1 MTLAIATPRG
11 QRRQLGWGLAWAAAF
26 AVAIVIYLLADQLPW
41 ASVYPRAWIIPAADW
56 INLAMKPLT
65 DIFFGFTRGI
75 TAILAVPLDLATN
88 LLSQG
93 FRIDDGATAIEIPR
107 LSWVGVTA
115 AVAIAGYAL
124 GGVRL
129 ALGTGLCFLYLAVF
143 GQWDSA
149 MTTLALIVVA
159 VPLGVVLGLF
169 LGILGYRHPA
179 LDRGAIVPL
188 LDIAQATPQ
197 FAYLVPLLIFFG
209 NNPVSAMIA
218 TLVFAVPPMV
228 RATTLALT
236 QVPGEIQDFG
246 RMAGCTRHQLLWR
259 VLVPSA
265 RPLLMVGVNQVIMMA
280 LNMVIISSMIG
291 AGGLGLDVLL
301 ALRALKV
308 GAAIEAGISIVLLAI
323 VLDRLSQA
331 LALRTSRAA
340 GSVLFQGGRGWR
352 HPLLLLTLA
361 ILLVTTALSP
371 FIPFLAGLP
380 KSLTVTTAPFWDTGI
395 RWITVHFF
403 DAIEAGRVWFLLHV
417 LKPVKLFLLAL
428 PWLSCLLLLGLA
440 GLRLG
445 GARLGLLIA
454 LLTAACAV
462 FGLWDKVMTTLY
474 LCAVSTVIA
483 CAIGVPI
490 GMLAAR
496 SAIANRI
503 ITVAVDTLQTI
514 PAFVYLI
521 PAVMLFRVGDV
532 AAMIGIVLYALTPAI
547 RYTDHGLRQV
557 PPALIEAATMSGC
570 TPRQLL
576 WKVQFPLALPEL
588 LLGINQVIML
598 ALSMDIIAAMIGTR
612 DLGQEVFSALATAN
626 VGRGLLAGLT
636 VAFIGIIADRL
647 MGAWSRNLRA
657 RFGLT

>member
-1 MTLAIATPRG
+1 MTLAIASPVG

-26 AVAIVIYLLADQLPW
+26 AVALILYLLRDRFPW
-41 ASVYPRAWIIPAADW
+41 IATYPTTWIIPVAGW
-56 INLAMKPLT
+56 INATMGPAT
-65 DIFFGFTRGI
+65 DLLFGFTRSI
-75 TAILAVPLDLATN
+75 TALLAIPLDLAMN

-93 FRIDDGATAIEIPR
+93 FQFGDGDSAVNIPR
-107 LSWVGVTA
+107 LSWLGVTA
-115 AVAIAGYAL
+115 AVAIAGHAL
-124 GGVRL
+124 GGRKL
-129 ALGTGLCFLYLAVF
+129 ALGTGLCFLYLAFF

-159 VPLGVVLGLF
+159 VPLGVLLGLF
-169 LGILGYRHPA
+169 LGILGYRHPRF
-179 LDRGAIVPL
+179 DRGVLIPL

-197 FAYLVPLLIFFG
+197 FAYLVPMLIFFG
-209 NNPVSAMIA
+209 NNPVSAMLA
-218 TLVFAVPPMV
+218 TLIFAVPPMV
-228 RATTLALT
+228 RATSLSLT
-236 QVPGEIQDFG
+236 QVPSELQDFG
-246 RMAGCTRHQLLWR
+246 RMAGCTKRQLLWR

-308 GAAIEAGISIVLLAI
+308 GAAVEAGISIVLLAV

-331 LALRTSRAA
+331 AAARAA
-340 GSVLFQGGRGWR
+340 STTVSGLGRRWWR
-352 HPLLLLTLA
+352 DHLLLAGA
-361 ILLVTTALSP
+361 ILAVTTALSP
-371 FIPFLAGLP
+371 YVPALANLP
-380 KSLTVTTAPFWDTGI
+380 KYLTVTTAPIWDFSI

-403 DAIEAGRVWFLLHV
+403 DVIEAGRVWLLLNV
-417 LKPVKLFLLAL
+417 LKPVKMFLLAL
-428 PWLSCLLLLGLA
+428 PWLASLILLTLA
-440 GLRLG
+440 GYQLG
-445 GARLGLLIA
+445 GRRLALLIG
-454 LLTAACAV
+454 LLTAACVV

-483 CAIGVPI
+483 CAIGLPI
-490 GMLAAR
+490 GILSAR
-496 SAIANRI
+496 SHVADRI
-503 ITVAVDTLQTI
+503 VTVVVDTLQTI

-547 RYTDHGLRQV
+547 RYTNHGLRQV

-570 TPRQLL
+570 TRRQLL
-576 WKVQFPLALPEL
+576 WKVQLPLALPEL

-647 MGAWSRNLRA
+647 MGAWSKNLRA
-657 RFGLT
+657 RFGAV